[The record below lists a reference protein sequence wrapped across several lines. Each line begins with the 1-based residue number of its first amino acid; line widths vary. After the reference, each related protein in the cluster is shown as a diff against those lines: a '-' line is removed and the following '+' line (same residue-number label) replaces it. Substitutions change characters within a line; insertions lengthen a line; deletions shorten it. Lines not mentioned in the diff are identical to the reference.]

1 MGVICSRSLP
11 PKNGRFHSVTA
22 GRQNPA
28 KRQADRS
35 GGDIAPPC
43 CQHEAG
49 ERRWTWRKAGQ
60 CRQAALCVRR
70 AAIGLPKCFSRS
82 LSGIHAL
89 RTAFRRN
96 DEDAKRLSRRAER
109 YAARDEV
116 AARAKTKRRQRLP
129 RCCRWR
135 GRWRSDTA
143 SRTDGNAGQA
153 AADDE
158 PGKAAARYDTG
169 RRQAVQLR
177 SWTRWAKRG
186 AAMKPRSLPRQG
198 LHHHA
203 GALNAPQDAIPVG
216 NCSYSRA

>member
-11 PKNGRFHSVTA
+11 PKNGWSHGVTA

-116 AARAKTKRRQRLP
+116 AARAKTKRRRRLP
-129 RCCRWR
+129 RCCRSAR
-135 GRWRSDTA
+135 QTAKRYRQQDRRQRRS
-143 SRTDGNAGQA
+143 SC
-153 AADDE
+153 
-158 PGKAAARYDTG
+158 G
-169 RRQAVQLR
+169 RR
-177 SWTRWAKRG
+177 
-186 AAMKPRSLPRQG
+186 
-198 LHHHA
+198 
-203 GALNAPQDAIPVG
+203 
-216 NCSYSRA
+216 